1 MQVVLQGSLRHF
13 GVGELLSF
21 LCGRGESGTLELQ
34 GTDRHA
40 RILYVGDLLVWVES
54 SRGGDP
60 REVVLELFDWHAGS
74 FTLTDSVVLP
84 ENVTPLALELPA
96 LLEEAKRR
104 AESAGIYPD
113 ATLFRVVDDPA
124 LQQQVSLTGE
134 QFRLLFRLA
143 SGRTF
148 KDLVG
153 DLGAPKEEVAERLR
167 SLVQMGLA
175 TVVTPE
181 PPAAVSPPPEKTD
194 PQLKKRTTSGRHRTL
209 VGSLTPDAAPD
220 HVYPMLDS
228 SYTLGRAPSN
238 TISIADGSVSSFHA
252 RIDRTPEGFV
262 LEDLQS
268 RNGTYVNG
276 EVVQEK
282 RLLSDGDLIRL
293 GKVIM
298 TFNLAREGK
307 AGEKTEPEVR
317 LV

>member
-13 GVGELLSF
+13 GVAELLSF
-21 LCGRGESGTLELQ
+21 LCGRGESGTLEVQ

-40 RILYVGDLLVWVES
+40 RILFVGDLLVWAES
-54 SRGGDP
+54 SRGGEP
-60 REVVLELFDWHAGS
+60 REAVLDLFDWHAGS
-74 FTLTDSVVLP
+74 FTLADSVVLP

-113 ATLFRVVDDPA
+113 ATLFRVVDDPS
-124 LQQQVSLTGE
+124 LQQQVSLTGD

-143 SGRTF
+143 SGRMF
-148 KDLVG
+148 KELVG
-153 DLGAPKEEVAERLR
+153 DLGAPKEEVSERLK
-167 SLVQMGLA
+167 SLVQMGLV
-175 TVVTPE
+175 TVVAPE
-181 PPAAVSPPPEKTD
+181 VLPVPQEKTD

-220 HVYPMLDS
+220 HVYPLLDS
-228 SYTLGRAPSN
+228 AYTLGRAPGNSVA
-238 TISIADGSVSSFHA
+238 IADSSVSSFHA

-268 RNGTYVNG
+268 RNGTFVNG
-276 EVVQEK
+276 EVVKEK
-282 RLLSDGDLIRL
+282 RLLADGDLIRL
-293 GKVIM
+293 GKVIL

-307 AGEKTEPEVR
+307 AGEKTEPEVK
-317 LV
+317 LA